1 MEPIF
6 FRSPEEF
13 RAWLQEHHATERELL
28 LGFYKKRSGV
38 TGFTQAQAVDEAL
51 CFGWIDGHVKSLDEH
66 RYTARFTPRK
76 PHSIWSAVNLRRA
89 EQLIAD
95 GKMQPAGL
103 QTFTGRDPR
112 QAGRYSFEN
121 RPQSLD
127 EVDEAQ
133 FRANASAWEFFQV
146 QAPSY
151 QRTAIWWIVSAKT
164 ETTRR
169 KRLTTLIQDSA
180 ERRKLKHLSYGSAA
194 PRSSGGSSSR
204 ASNASDKGA
213 V

>member
-51 CFGWIDGHVKSLDEH
+51 CYGWIDGHVKALDEH

-76 PHSIWSAVNLRRA
+76 PHSIWSAVNIRRA
-89 EQLIAD
+89 ELLIAE
-95 GKMQPAGL
+95 GMMQPAGL
-103 QTFTGRDPR
+103 KAFIGRDPR
-112 QAGRYSFEN
+112 QAGKYSFEN

-127 EVDEAQ
+127 EADEAQ
-133 FRANASAWEFFQV
+133 FRANASAWAFFQG

-151 QRTAIWWIVSAKT
+151 RRTAIWWVVSAKT
-164 ETTRR
+164 EATRR
-169 KRLTTLIQDSA
+169 KRLATLIQDSA
-180 ERRKLKHLSYGSAA
+180 EGRKLKHLSYGSH
-194 PRSSGGSSSR
+194 GSAGSR
-204 ASNASDKGA
+204 NSVPGKQ
-213 V
+213 